1 MGSPVRRLVVGPSC
15 LGGAVSLGYQVA
27 TAPAGLAPTW
37 PSSWPSSSWRARSAR
52 PPDKRH
58 PPTVKSSS
66 HKASGLGCRVADG
79 PLRGTVADSGVV
91 VEGNSRHYQLIDRG
105 QYNDCMRQIRV
116 SPERFRQLR
125 ENVGMSAR
133 ALARLIGTSPQ
144 QIWRLD
150 SGRSTSINFLV
161 RLVPVFSEDSV
172 ADAIVD
178 QGQRARFVEH
188 CAHLRTLIT
197 I

>member
-1 MGSPVRRLVVGPSC
+1 
-15 LGGAVSLGYQVA
+15 
-27 TAPAGLAPTW
+27 
-37 PSSWPSSSWRARSAR
+37 
-52 PPDKRH
+52 
-58 PPTVKSSS
+58 
-66 HKASGLGCRVADG
+66 
-79 PLRGTVADSGVV
+79 
-91 VEGNSRHYQLIDRG
+91 
-105 QYNDCMRQIRV
+105 MRQIRV